1 MIKPDLFLPPLKH
14 PANTGEDTSVSRYR
28 LHTQENTPAPAQRLI
43 VLIPTD
49 LEHPL
54 VTRRIW
60 ELANAMHCR
69 VQLLGVCRRR
79 FEEPGLRRQLA
90 TLAALIG
97 HGGVSVEVKIEIKTS
112 WLQAVRANYQP
123 GDLIVCFSEQRG
135 FLHKPLQQ
143 ILETR
148 LDAAVYV
155 LSEPQTQK
163 TRRRWFSQVLGWSG
177 SFVIILAF
185 GILQARISQLPEDW
199 FQSVLF
205 ILSMFLEFWLIW
217 VWNSLYD

>member
-1 MIKPDLFLPPLKH
+1 MIKSDLFLPPLKH
-14 PANTGEDTSVSRYR
+14 PANTRKDSSVSRYW
-28 LHTQENTPAPAQRLI
+28 LHSQESTPAPAQRLI
-43 VLIPTD
+43 LLIPSD

-54 VTRRIW
+54 VPHRIW
-60 ELANAMHCR
+60 ELANAMHYR
-69 VQLLGVCRRR
+69 VQLLGVCRRG
-79 FEEPGLRRQLA
+79 FDEPGLRRQLA

-97 HGGVSVEVKIEIKTS
+97 HGGVSVEVKIESKTS
-112 WLQAVRANYQP
+112 WLQAVWANYHP
-123 GDLIVCFSEQRG
+123 GDLIVCFAEQRG

-163 TRRRWFSQVLGWSG
+163 TKGRWLSQVLGWSG

-185 GILQARISQLPEDW
+185 GFLQARISQLTEDW

-205 ILSMFLEFWLIW
+205 ILSMVPEFWLIW
-217 VWNSLYD
+217 VWNRLYD

>member
-1 MIKPDLFLPPLKH
+1 MIKTDLFLPQLKS
-14 PANTGEDTSVSRYR
+14 PANTGEDTSVSRYW

-54 VTRRIW
+54 VPHRIW

-69 VQLLGVCRRR
+69 VQLLGVCRRGS
-79 FEEPGLRRQLA
+79 EEQELRRQLA

-112 WLQAVRANYQP
+112 WLQAVRAHYQP
-123 GDLIVCFSEQRG
+123 GDLIVCFAEQRG
-135 FLHKPLQQ
+135 FLHKPFQQ

-148 LDAAVYV
+148 LDAAIYV
-155 LSEPQTQK
+155 ISEPQTKK
-163 TRRRWFSQVLGWSG
+163 TKGRWLSQVLEWSG

-185 GILQARISQLPEDW
+185 GFLQARISQLTEDW

-205 ILSMFLEFWLIW
+205 ILSMFLELWLIW
-217 VWNSLYD
+217 VWNRLYD